1 MLLGVIQNYNPHMRL
16 LVIDDDKPSLVDNI
30 INKNPIVAQIPPLPQ
45 WPPTQLLVPPLLLL
59 EDYFINVNQTIKIQ
73 NIC

>member
-30 INKNPIVAQIPPLPQ
+30 INKTP
-45 WPPTQLLVPPLLLL
+45 
-59 EDYFINVNQTIKIQ
+59 
-73 NIC
+73 